1 MRYLGLFLFTSAAWI
16 LAWFAG
22 AASDMLDRQRRGAG
36 DVGSSSMPLVGFF
49 LGWIMTAI
57 AFFFDHR
64 DFWGTFPTTWTLRL
78 QPYGFWVV
86 LGLHALLGAF
96 ALGYIAYAVVIAR
109 IEARRRSA
117 ARISQPA
124 GSNGDER

>member
-1 MRYLGLFLFTSAAWI
+1 
-16 LAWFAG
+16 
-22 AASDMLDRQRRGAG
+22 
-36 DVGSSSMPLVGFF
+36 MPLVGFF

-64 DFWGTFPTTWTLRL
+64 DFWGTSPTTWTLRL

-86 LGLHALLGAF
+86 LGLHALLGAS
-96 ALGYIAYAVVIAR
+96 ALGYIVYAVVTAR
-109 IEARRRSA
+109 MEARRRSA

-124 GSNGDER
+124 GPNGDEG